1 MTKWKHF
8 KKGIVQELPI
18 QVGVFPF
25 GIIYGVMA
33 IESGLTVIQAFLM
46 SSIIFAGASQIAFAK
61 LYLFVSPTSLLT
73 SITAINLRHFLY
85 GVSVN
90 EYLKNLTLKWRIIFS
105 YLLTDEAYAVS
116 IKYFQN
122 NNKSKYFY
130 YHLLGSGL
138 TLFFT
143 WQVSTL
149 IGILFGGAI
158 PSYLNLEF
166 IIPLSFI
173 AIIIPM
179 LKKKYDILACFSS
192 GISGIILYKL
202 DIELWI
208 IFSAFIGI
216 FIGYFFIIIE
226 DKN

>member
-122 NNKSKYFY
+122 NSKSKYFY

-138 TLFFT
+138 TLFLT

-208 IFSAFIGI
+208 IFSALIGI

>member
-122 NNKSKYFY
+122 NSKSKYFY

-179 LKKKYDILACFSS
+179 LKKKYDILACLSS

-208 IFSAFIGI
+208 IFSAFCGI
-216 FIGYFFIIIE
+216 FVGYFFIILE

>member
-1 MTKWKHF
+1 MTKWQHF

-85 GVSVN
+85 GVSIN

-122 NNKSKYFY
+122 NRKQIYRMNMKIFHIY
-130 YHLLGSGL
+130 
-138 TLFFT
+138 
-143 WQVSTL
+143 ST
-149 IGILFGGAI
+149 G
-158 PSYLNLEF
+158 
-166 IIPLSFI
+166 
-173 AIIIPM
+173 
-179 LKKKYDILACFSS
+179 KKK
-192 GISGIILYKL
+192 
-202 DIELWI
+202 
-208 IFSAFIGI
+208 
-216 FIGYFFIIIE
+216 
-226 DKN
+226 

>member
-46 SSIIFAGASQIAFAK
+46 SSIVFAGASQIAFAK

-122 NNKSKYFY
+122 NSKSKYFY

-208 IFSAFIGI
+208 IFSALIGI

>member
-33 IESGLTVIQAFLM
+33 IEGGLTVIQAFLM

-122 NNKSKYFY
+122 NSKSKYFY

-208 IFSAFIGI
+208 IFSALIGI

>member
-1 MTKWKHF
+1 MTKLKHF
-8 KKGIVQELPI
+8 KKGIIQELPI
-18 QVGVFPF
+18 QIGVFPF
-25 GIIYGVMA
+25 GIIYGVIA
-33 IESGLTVIQAFLM
+33 IESGLTAIQAFLM

-61 LYLFVSPTSLLT
+61 LYLFVSPISLLT

-85 GVSVN
+85 GVSLN
-90 EYLKNLTLKWRIIFS
+90 KYLKKLTLKWRIIFS

-122 NNKSKYFY
+122 STGSKYFF

-143 WQVSTL
+143 WQVSTF
-149 IGILFGGAI
+149 IGIFFGAAI
-158 PSYLNLEF
+158 PNYLNLEF

-179 LKKKYDILACFSS
+179 LKKKYEIFACISS
-192 GISGIILYKL
+192 GIAAIIFYRLNIEFWIILA
-202 DIELWI
+202 
-208 IFSAFIGI
+208 AFIGI
-216 FIGYFFIIIE
+216 FAAYLFNIYE

>member
-122 NNKSKYFY
+122 NSKSKYFY

-208 IFSAFIGI
+208 IFSALIGI

>member
-18 QVGVFPF
+18 QIGVFPF

-33 IESGLTVIQAFLM
+33 IESGLTMMQAFLM

-85 GVSVN
+85 GVSMN
-90 EYLKNLTLKWRIIFS
+90 EYLKNLTLKWRVIFS

-122 NNKSKYFY
+122 NSKSKYFY

-149 IGILFGGAI
+149 IGIFFGGTI

-166 IIPLSFI
+166 IIPLSFV

-179 LKKKYDILACFSS
+179 LKKKYDILACLSS

-208 IFSAFIGI
+208 IFSAFCGI
-216 FIGYFFIIIE
+216 FAGYFFIILE

>member
-46 SSIIFAGASQIAFAK
+46 SSIVFAGASQIAFAK

-208 IFSAFIGI
+208 IFSALIGI

>member
-1 MTKWKHF
+1 MTKWQHF
-8 KKGIVQELPI
+8 KKGIIQELPI
-18 QVGVFPF
+18 QIGVFPF

-90 EYLKNLTLKWRIIFS
+90 EYLKKLTLKWRIIFS

-122 NNKSKYFY
+122 NSKSKYFY

-149 IGILFGGAI
+149 IGIFFGGTI

-179 LKKKYDILACFSS
+179 LKKKYDILACLSS

-208 IFSAFIGI
+208 IFSAFCGI
-216 FIGYFFIIIE
+216 FVGYFFIILE

>member
-122 NNKSKYFY
+122 NSKSKYFY

-179 LKKKYDILACFSS
+179 LKKKYDILACLSS

-208 IFSAFIGI
+208 IFSAFCGI
-216 FIGYFFIIIE
+216 SVGYFFIIIE

>member
-90 EYLKNLTLKWRIIFS
+90 EYLKKLTLKWRIIFS

-122 NNKSKYFY
+122 NSKSKYFY

-149 IGILFGGAI
+149 IGIFFGGTI
-158 PSYLNLEF
+158 PRYLNLEF

-208 IFSAFIGI
+208 IFSALIGI